1 MVDLLVLHATLIT
14 MDPGRRIIRDGAL
27 ALEGTRI
34 AEMGDAAVFAE
45 RYPGVEVIDA
55 TGMAALPGLFNTHMH
70 VGYSLLKGISSD
82 IQDRLDWLIAVY
94 PYVEIAT
101 PEDLYWAT
109 LLGCL
114 EMIKGGTVNFVEN
127 NPFISDPAC
136 TDAIATAVEE
146 SGLRV
151 GLGRMFSDLNAPAH
165 LLVSE
170 EEMCREVDRLY
181 RAWQGKGDGRI
192 QCWIYAPGPGMRES
206 PSRMRAIRD
215 LVRGYGL
222 RITSHW
228 AEAGGGGGFYTSRY
242 KVDKPTRFLLNEG
255 YLGPETLLV
264 HVVDVDAEEIRMLAD
279 TGTRVAH
286 CPVANSIRPTNKFE
300 VSPVREML
308 KAGICVGVATDASIN
323 SDRAGM
329 FEAMKQAVM
338 LQKMR
343 AGNAAAFTAP
353 TALEMATLNGAR
365 LAGLEGE
372 LGSLE
377 PGKRADIILL
387 DLRRPHIQPVHNLME
402 NIVYCA
408 TEADVDTV
416 IVNGRVLMQGRA
428 VKSLD
433 EGTVMAR
440 VAELME
446 KLDAAARKQAP
457 LTAARWRASYQERLK
472 PGGRGR

>member
-1 MVDLLVLHATLIT
+1 MVERLVLHATVIT
-14 MDPGRRIIRDGAL
+14 MDPQRRVIPDGGL
-27 ALEGTRI
+27 ALEGARI
-34 AEMGDAAVFAE
+34 AEMGDPAILAE
-45 RYPGVEVIDA
+45 RYPGAEVIDA

-70 VGYSLLKGISSD
+70 IGYSLLKGVSSD
-82 IQDRLDWLIAVY
+82 IKERLDWLIAVY
-94 PYVEIAT
+94 PYVELAS

-114 EMIKGGTVNFVEN
+114 EMIQGGTAYFVEN

-136 TDAIATAVEE
+136 TDAIAAAVEE

-165 LLVSE
+165 LLSSE

-181 RAWQGKGDGRI
+181 RAWQGRGDGRI

-206 PSRMRAIRD
+206 PARMKAILD

-222 RITSHW
+222 RVTSHW
-228 AEAGGGGGFYTSRY
+228 AETGGGGSYYTDRY
-242 KVDKPTRFLLNEG
+242 GVDKPTRFLLREG

-264 HVVDVDAEEIRMLAD
+264 HVVDVDKDEIKMLAD
-279 TGTRVAH
+279 TGTRIAH
-286 CPVANSIRPTNKFE
+286 CPVANTIRASNKCE
-300 VSPVREML
+300 VSPVKEML
-308 KAGICVGVATDASIN
+308 EMGVCVGLGTDASIN

-329 FEAMKQAVM
+329 FEAMKQAVL

-343 AGNAAAFTAP
+343 AGSP
-353 TALEMATLNGAR
+353 TAFIAAQALEIATLNGAR
-365 LAGLEGE
+365 LAGQENE

-377 PGKRADIILL
+377 PGKRADIVLL
-387 DLRRPHIQPVHNLME
+387 DLRKPHIQPIHHILE

-408 TEADVDTV
+408 TESDVDTL
-416 IVNGRVLMQGRA
+416 IVNGKVLMQGRQ
-428 VKSLD
+428 VKTIDEETVMVKVSALMDKLD
-433 EGTVMAR
+433 E
-440 VAELME
+440 
-446 KLDAAARKQAP
+446 AARKQAP
-457 LTAARWRASYQERLK
+457 LTAARWQASYKERLK